1 MNAKKIII
9 GAAIAAGY
17 ILLCR
22 FSRGYWNL
30 SGDAVVI
37 IMAAAACLLLRKALG
52 DDQEERDG
60 QADEPLYVRVAK
72 VSGGIERRD
81 GERIG

>member
-1 MNAKKIII
+1 MNMKKIIA

-17 ILLCR
+17 ILFCR
-22 FSRGYWNL
+22 ITRGYWNL

-52 DDQEERDG
+52 DDQGKIDST
-60 QADEPLYVRVAK
+60 EPLYIRTARS
-72 VSGGIERRD
+72 SGGIEK
-81 GERIG
+81 GEKIG